1 MTKKKDPKKVAR
13 KAAKKAAKK
22 PAKLGAAKKRAR
34 KGLAR
39 LSYDLERANYVS
51 SCRLDGCPVD
61 VYLDDTDGP
70 TDVAELRRI
79 ADETVAAWPKLHS
92 EFCRIAWEEMVSSKR
107 LPTKHVRPLGAVEV
121 KPFSLSVIAQR
132 QDAPYWSFGLD
143 VPALHG
149 HDEYFVI
156 CRASD
161 GKWTLAEVR
170 SADSTDEV

>member
-22 PAKLGAAKKRAR
+22 PAKLHTAKKRTA
-34 KGLAR
+34 KGLSR
-39 LSYDLERANYVS
+39 LDYDLERANYVS

-70 TDVAELRRI
+70 TDVSELERI
-79 ADETVAAWPKLHS
+79 AGETVAAWPKLHS

-107 LPTKHVRPLGAVEV
+107 LPAKHIRALTPSDVR
-121 KPFSLSVIAQR
+121 PFSLSVIAQR
-132 QDAPYWSFGLD
+132 QEAPYWSFGLD

-149 HDEYFVI
+149 RDEYFVI

-170 SADSTDEV
+170 SAE

>member
-1 MTKKKDPKKVAR
+1 MTKKKDPTKVAR

-22 PAKLGAAKKRAR
+22 PAKFGAAKKRSK

-39 LSYDLERANYVS
+39 LSYDLERENYVS

-70 TDVAELRRI
+70 TDVSELRRI
-79 ADETVAAWPKLHS
+79 ADETVAAWPRLHS

-107 LPTKHVRPLGAVEV
+107 LPAKDVRPLGAVDV

-170 SADSTDEV
+170 NSE

>member
-1 MTKKKDPKKVAR
+1 MTKKKDAKKVAR
-13 KAAKKAAKK
+13 KAAKKAARK
-22 PAKLGAAKKRAR
+22 PAKLANAKKRTT

-39 LSYDLERANYVS
+39 LDYDLERSNYVS
-51 SCRLDGCPVD
+51 SCQLDGCPVD

-70 TDVAELRRI
+70 TDVSELRRI
-79 ADETVAAWPKLHS
+79 AGETVAAWPTLHS

-107 LPTKHVRPLGAVEV
+107 QPAKRLKELGPADVR
-121 KPFSLSVIAQR
+121 PFSLSVIAQR
-132 QDAPYWSFGLD
+132 QGAPYWSFGLD

-170 SADSTDEV
+170 SAE